1 MTKPS
6 VYWVGYSASNCSG
19 SALTCPCIQAG
30 FQSGDT
36 SVEFHFV
43 CSQALL
49 FRFRCD
55 DLCTQF
61 PQAPQVT
68 VEPLLSISLLA
79 ATVRSGE
86 PYHEYRQRPGAA
98 RPVRRRATAGIVHCV
113 AS

>member
-1 MTKPS
+1 MAKQRLTRLSKKANVGLFTAKRLLKTCGS
-6 VYWVGYSASNCSG
+6 VSNTEE
-19 SALTCPCIQAG
+19 LTCPCVQAG

-86 PYHEYRQRPGAA
+86 PYHEHR
-98 RPVRRRATAGIVHCV
+98 
-113 AS
+113 